1 MSEEKTKPIIYSMVR
16 SPHGMKDPICW
27 MTVPDHQQM
36 TTIPDPEITAP
47 PGARLVFPL
56 EVNFR
61 ALNIKDSEALATLAI
76 HQHVASVWAGLKG
89 KESIPEGDALWVNYM
104 SKFGEATVA
113 ITTNRY
119 FEFRIN
125 TLDRFAD
132 LCGEEIKTR
141 GWDPKYV
148 HMLVDKSKVEL
159 SPKGMIYWMVT
170 GRYPTFKNQGWATAA
185 QILKFGGEVPEAKSF
200 GIHMDLLNKWM
211 PTLDPFYYVKSQS
224 RQGQLKLTSR

>member
-1 MSEEKTKPIIYSMVR
+1 MIR

-27 MTVPDHQQM
+27 MTVPDPQEM
-36 TTIPDPEITAP
+36 IATPDPIITAP
-47 PGARLVFPL
+47 PGAKLVFPL

-61 ALNIKDSEALATLAI
+61 TLNIKDSEALATLAC
-76 HQHVASVWAGLKG
+76 HQHVASVHRGFKA
-89 KESIPEGDALWVNYM
+89 KEGIPEGDALWVNYM

-125 TLDRFAD
+125 SLDRFAD

-148 HMLVDKSKVEL
+148 HMLVDKKKVEQ
-159 SPKGMIYWMVT
+159 SPKRMIYWMVT

-185 QILKFGGEVPEAKSF
+185 QILEFGGDVPQAKSF

-211 PTLDPFYYVKSQS
+211 PTMDPYHYVKEQYQK
-224 RQGQLKLTSR
+224 RMLKLNNQ